1 MFGYNNQYLTKD
13 GKPWFPIMGEVHYSR
28 LPENEW
34 RETLYKM
41 KAGGVTV
48 VSAYTIWIHHEEIRG
63 EWDFSGQRNLREFI
77 KAVKNCGLYL
87 FLRIGPWVH
96 AEVRNGGF
104 PDWMLCGDFT
114 PRTNDERYFHEVKR
128 FYEKIHKQAR
138 GFFYSDGGPVI
149 GVQIENEYGHCG
161 GLTGEDGEEHMRRLT
176 KIAKEIGFDAPLYT
190 ATGWGG
196 AVTGGLLPVMGGYCD
211 APWDTRITE
220 IEPSGNYIFTHER
233 NDHNIGSDLGIGAGL
248 TFDTAKFPYLT
259 AELGG
264 GLQVTK
270 HRRPV
275 ARARDISAMSVV
287 KLGSGV
293 NLLGYYMYCG
303 GVNPDGKKS
312 TLQESRDTGYLN
324 DLPVKNYDFRAPVGA
339 YGQLGGSFKE
349 LKLLGMFAADFG
361 EALCEMPAFIPDDN
375 PLDPCDGKHLR
386 YSLRHN
392 GKWGF
397 LFFNNYLRRM
407 KRPDFKKVR
416 LAVKDLN
423 LTLPPIDI
431 NAGEFGFYPFNM
443 PVSGGVVRFAEASP
457 LCEINGTTVL
467 YGKSMDAVGD
477 VMLISRDDA
486 LNAYKIKLETEHLV
500 ICESP
505 VLPDDNGYYIRLSG
519 NTAKLKVY
527 PKLPRVPDGFLETG
541 ADGKFSVYTK
551 TIAADK
557 AVCDVERCSE
567 TGYRITFSQL
577 DPNASDYLLHVR
589 YNAESTDV
597 LIGEKLV
604 YDDFWADGG
613 MCMGLMRHGFP
624 DNLEVELT
632 PLFAD
637 DKIFLEEWPRMENSK
652 ACSLEAVSL
661 ERIINIRLN
670 L

>member
-13 GKPWFPIMGEVHYSR
+13 GKPWFPVMGEVHYSR

-77 KAVKNCGLYL
+77 KAVKSCGLYL

-104 PDWMLCGDFT
+104 PDWLLCGDFT
-114 PRTNDERYFHEVKR
+114 PRTNDERYFYEVKR
-128 FYEKIHKQAR
+128 FYEKIHEQAR

-161 GLTGEDGEEHMRRLT
+161 GLKGEDGEEHMRRLT
-176 KIAKEIGFDAPLYT
+176 KISKETGFDTPLYT

-275 ARARDISAMSVV
+275 ARARDISAMGVV

-361 EALCEMPAFIPDDN
+361 EALCGMPAFTPDDN
-375 PLDPCDGKHLR
+375 PLDPCDSEHLR

-407 KRPDFKKVR
+407 KRPDFKNVR
-416 LAVKDLN
+416 LAVQDLN
-423 LTLPPIDI
+423 LTLPSIDV

-457 LCEINGTTVL
+457 LCVINGTTIL
-467 YGKSMDAVGD
+467 YGKSMDATGD

-505 VLPDDNGYYIRLSG
+505 VLPDDNGYYIRLSR
-519 NTAKLKVY
+519 NTAILKVY

-541 ADGKFSVYTK
+541 ADGKFAVYTM
-551 TIAADK
+551 TVAGDK
-557 AVCDVERCSE
+557 AVCDVERRSG
-567 TGYRITFSQL
+567 TGYRITLSQL
-577 DPNASDYLLHVR
+577 DPNAHDYLLHVR
-589 YNAESTDV
+589 YSAESLNV
-597 LIGEKLV
+597 MVGEKLV

-624 DNLEVELT
+624 DKLEVELA
-632 PLFAD
+632 PLSAD
-637 DKIFLEEWPRMENSK
+637 AKIFLEEWPHTQNGK
-652 ACSLEAVSL
+652 ACSLEAASL
-661 ERIINIRLN
+661 ERIMNIQLN
-670 L
+670 F